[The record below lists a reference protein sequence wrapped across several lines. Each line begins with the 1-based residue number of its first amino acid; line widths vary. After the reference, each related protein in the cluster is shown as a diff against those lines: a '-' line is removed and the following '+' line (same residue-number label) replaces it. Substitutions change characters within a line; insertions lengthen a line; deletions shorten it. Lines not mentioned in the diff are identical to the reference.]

1 MGACDNQDNIHHPLV
16 LSQGSYSARINL
28 GHLTL
33 LVLAKV
39 RISCARG
46 ACAVRIQGSPEI
58 QGYPLRD
65 LLGAWDSPPNHQSP
79 LPGIITGLIQY
90 TKNNHCWPFASSVF
104 WLKVRIVCG
113 LPTVHFGRWF
123 CHSTAQKQSCLFE
136 RESMAPTSMRTRH
149 TEIWLATKEKHF
161 FASLESL
168 HTLNCTQNQ

>member
-1 MGACDNQDNIHHPLV
+1 MLETIKITIHHPLV

-136 RESMAPTSMRTRH
+136 RESIPACALGILKSGWQQKKN
-149 TEIWLATKEKHF
+149 IFL
-161 FASLESL
+161 L
-168 HTLNCTQNQ
+168 HLNHCIP